1 MHTNVKLSVVLLKHT
16 SFFVFCAGNDF
27 VIPVQGAEME
37 VSRVALRIHKELVK
51 PLRELDITDKEF
63 TCLRTIVFFTPG
75 QSLNTSS
82 VLCRHKHG
90 YCQEHLASFF
100 QSVQTT
106 WFHNGRWEH
115 INVGLL
121 WFCWQ
126 INCCMSFEPSTLLM
140 ERIWWLEQL
149 NWH

>member
-1 MHTNVKLSVVLLKHT
+1 
-16 SFFVFCAGNDF
+16 
-27 VIPVQGAEME
+27 ME
-37 VSRVALRIHKELVK
+37 VSRVAFRIQKELVK

-63 TCLRTIVFFTPG
+63 TCLRTIVFFAPG
-75 QSLNTSS
+75 RSLNTSS

-106 WFHNGRWEH
+106 WFHNGREREH

-126 INCCMSFEPSTLLM
+126 INSGLSFEPSTYSLLQSLLTFPTNVL
-140 ERIWWLEQL
+140 RCPGLHV
-149 NWH
+149 NSTSV

>member
-1 MHTNVKLSVVLLKHT
+1 
-16 SFFVFCAGNDF
+16 
-27 VIPVQGAEME
+27 ME
-37 VSRVALRIHKELVK
+37 VSRVAFRIHKELVK

-63 TCLRTIVFFTPG
+63 TCLRTIVFFAPG

-90 YCQEHLASFF
+90 FCQEHLASFF

-121 WFCWQ
+121 WFFWQ
-126 INCCMSFEPSTLLM
+126 INSCVSFEPSNLLIQPDQMDLRNWTAKLTLDNDKTLDLIQRQCWSM
-140 ERIWWLEQL
+140 
-149 NWH
+149 HFACACCS